1 MKETKPV
8 DSSKT
13 DYASD
18 YKRDSNYMMLAVA
31 VIALGSLLRFAL
43 AAISHPAGDSCYHLS
58 VARFIAENGQL
69 PFLQP
74 FGISD
79 RMVFSAPP
87 LFHIV
92 AAAVYKFFSLFSLS
106 SAEFA
111 IKLVSQLFGSLT
123 LPFVFLIGRKL
134 YNSRIAFFATLF
146 VAFLPLLINS
156 SVVSFVDSLATLLA
170 AVAVYLLLSRRIFLS
185 ALFVGLGLLAKQTMI
200 FLLPVFFFALFAN
213 YKGNIKIFFKTQVE
227 HSRLGPV
234 ATRFATWESVISAA
248 IIAVI
253 GLPWLVRNYI
263 LLGNPFWPF
272 LYKILGGKIVPEGIS
287 GSFSFAHLFSFQHP
301 VRFFLELFGAPVG
314 SLSAASFANLP
325 FSSVLVAV
333 WLAAALVFFLPAL
346 LGLFSSGHKQKQLL
360 YVWIASF
367 LIVTVLYIMS
377 LGIVS
382 ARFMLPA
389 VPAIGI
395 LWALGIDSIL
405 KKFARFK
412 IAVAAVILILIGCV
426 FVFSA
431 VESAKTVIAAQSWSA
446 YSDDFNWIKQN
457 TPVDAL
463 VAYRG
468 QCLSYNVHRFS
479 DYDLSKADYVWVN
492 QGFRLEPIS
501 IVEPEIIQQIETGF
515 KKVYENNSTGTIVYE
530 RK

>member
-1 MKETKPV
+1 MLSGLVGWFVRKPAYV
-8 DSSKT
+8 RW
-13 DYASD
+13 AI
-18 YKRDSNYMMLAVA
+18 V
-31 VIALGSLLRFAL
+31 VVVLGVLPRFVL
-43 AAISHPAGDSCYHLS
+43 AALSHPAGDSCYHLS
-58 VARFIAENGQL
+58 VARFIAENGRL

-79 RMVFSAPP
+79 RLVFSAPP

-106 SAEFA
+106 AAEFA
-111 IKLVSQLFGSLT
+111 VKMVSQLLGSLT

-170 AVAVYLLLSRRIFLS
+170 AVAAYLILSRRIFL
-185 ALFVGLGLLAKQTMI
+185 AAVFVGLGLLAKQTMI
-200 FLLPVFFFALFAN
+200 FMLPIFFFALFAS
-213 YKGNIKIFFKTQVE
+213 YKDNIKIFFKK
-227 HSRLGPV
+227 
-234 ATRFATWESVISAA
+234 SAAVVA

-253 GLPWLVRNYI
+253 GLPWLVRNYL

-287 GSFSFAHLFSFQHP
+287 GSFSLTNLFSLQHP
-301 VRFFLELFGAPVG
+301 VRFFLELFGAPAG
-314 SLSAASFANLP
+314 NLSAAAFTNLP
-325 FSSVLVAV
+325 FSNVLIVV
-333 WLAAALVFFLPAL
+333 WLAAALVFFFPVI
-346 LGLFSSGHKQKQLL
+346 LGLFSRGHKQKQFI

-367 LIVTVLYIMS
+367 LAVTVLYIMS
-377 LGIVS
+377 LGIVF
-382 ARFMLPA
+382 ARFILPA
-389 VPAIGI
+389 APALGI

-405 KKFARFK
+405 KKFAKLK
-412 IAVAAVILILIGCV
+412 IVAVAVILILIGCI

-431 VESAKTVIAAQSWSA
+431 VESAKTAIAAKSWSA
-446 YSDDFNWIKQN
+446 YSADFNWIKQN
-457 TPVDAL
+457 TPANAL

-501 IVEPEIIQQIETGF
+501 IVEPEIIRQIENGF
-515 KKVYENNSTGTIVYE
+515 EKVYENNSTRTIVYK